1 MSEAASTSDQTSQK
15 NTTAVTSNQYL
26 NSWAEMF
33 RGRNIQ
39 AELDAMPE
47 LKRLSTLAGLIVLAK
62 IHQKDFSD
70 FVPLG
75 AIETLINKERMF
87 SLY

>member
-1 MSEAASTSDQTSQK
+1 MNEVASTSDQTSQK
-15 NTTAVTSNQYL
+15 NTTAVTSNQNL

-33 RGRNIQ
+33 PGRNIQ

-47 LKRLSTLAGLIVLAK
+47 PTRMSTLAGLLVLAK

-75 AIETLINKERMF
+75 ELKLR
-87 SLY
+87 